1 MLELTGKYTKAFIYA
16 DTIEDECISQVYE
29 LINHPAFKDSNV
41 RIMPDTHTGANICIG
56 FTAPLRDY
64 VDPNHI
70 GVDIGCSMTS
80 LELSKCLS
88 PDDYAN
94 FEHKVRNA
102 VPTGYDIH
110 TKVQFNEKELYK
122 FLTNKY
128 NRAYSIWPEAIN
140 PVERIDEKF
149 ITKLCSRIGMD
160 LGKFYKS
167 LGTLGSGN
175 HFEEY
180 GETEDGRAFFTIHC
194 GSRNFGLKVAKY
206 WSSRS
211 KESALSKSQ
220 IKEYTEEFKKSYRNT
235 HNDMKNFKNDLNIYL
250 ESKKSGYLTG
260 YLNGDLL
267 KGYLSDMVIAQAYA
281 EFNHK
286 VICDLVKDILLK
298 FKIKVVD
305 KIYTTHNYISFEDKI
320 MRKGA
325 IASYEGEKMIMPF
338 NMRDGLAI
346 CVGKS
351 NEDWNCS
358 APHGAGRIMSRAKA
372 KANVDLE
379 EFKKSMEGIYSTSVG
394 VGTLD
399 ESPMVYK
406 NTDEILELIKPT
418 CDVLFMVKPKI
429 NIKAMDSVDD

>member
-1 MLELTGKYTKAFIYA
+1 M
-16 DTIEDECISQVYE
+16 
-29 LINHPAFKDSNV
+29 
-41 RIMPDTHTGANICIG
+41 
-56 FTAPLRDY
+56 
-64 VDPNHI
+64 
-70 GVDIGCSMTS
+70 
-80 LELSKCLS
+80 
-88 PDDYAN
+88 
-94 FEHKVRNA
+94 
-102 VPTGYDIH
+102 
-110 TKVQFNEKELYK
+110 QFNEKELYK

-180 GETEDGRAFFTIHC
+180 GETEDGRAFFTVHC

-211 KESALSKSQ
+211 KEGALSKNEIRDLTAKFKSS
-220 IKEYTEEFKKSYRNT
+220 YTGDMRKFK
-235 HNDMKNFKNDLNIYL
+235 DALNVYL

-286 VICDLVKDILLK
+286 IICDLVKDILLK

-305 KIYTTHNYISFEDKI
+305 KIYTTHNYISFEDNI
-320 MRKGA
+320 MRMGA
-325 IASYEGEKMIMPF
+325 IASYEG
-338 NMRDGLAI
+338 
-346 CVGKS
+346 
-351 NEDWNCS
+351 
-358 APHGAGRIMSRAKA
+358 
-372 KANVDLE
+372 
-379 EFKKSMEGIYSTSVG
+379 
-394 VGTLD
+394 
-399 ESPMVYK
+399 
-406 NTDEILELIKPT
+406 
-418 CDVLFMVKPKI
+418 
-429 NIKAMDSVDD
+429 